1 MIPVVNLVVFFSSEV
16 LLLLLLLSRLI
27 CFRVYLRLGER
38 EREKKG
44 YTTNWSMKI
53 QRCSKEGDG

>member
-38 EREKKG
+38 ERE
-44 YTTNWSMKI
+44 
-53 QRCSKEGDG
+53 EGVYNKLEHEDTEVFKRR